1 MNCNNKKIYIPSNC
15 FIPGP
20 IGPTGPRGN
29 GINILGSYDTYENLL
44 RNHPTGSI
52 DDAYIVNGDL
62 YTWSDE
68 EKKWIDTGRVQGP
81 KGDKGDKGDTGEQ
94 GQKGDKGDPGT
105 KGDNGDQGEKG
116 DPGPN
121 TVRAS
126 YLVTFN
132 DSVLKDGINIDPNGI
147 LPIERKELDLTNLV
161 NLNQTENT
169 ISFNVAGYYRISII
183 VSAYVKGIET
193 PFDKTKDFVTIGFR
207 EKDTDNIYIGTST
220 WYETEVSKQNIM
232 EGMLAVT
239 DPKKEFE
246 LVNLG
251 SKSICLLTPDIE
263 NIKSKSYFTNSLI
276 TVFIEYLGRQVI

>member
-1 MNCNNKKIYIPSNC
+1 MNYNNKKICIPNNC

-29 GINILGSYDTYENLL
+29 GINILGSYDTYEDLIK
-44 RNHPTGSI
+44 NHPTGSI

-62 YTWSDE
+62 YTWSNE

-81 KGDKGDKGDTGEQ
+81 KGDKGEQGEQ
-94 GQKGDKGDPGT
+94 GSKGDKGDKGDPGE
-105 KGDNGDQGEKG
+105 KGDQGEKG

-121 TVRAS
+121 TLRSA

-132 DSVLKDGINIDPNGI
+132 DTVSKDGITVESNGI
-147 LPIERKELDLTNLV
+147 LPIERKELDLTNLIS
-161 NLNQTENT
+161 LNQTENT
-169 ISFNVAGYYRISII
+169 IGFNVAGYYRISII
-183 VSAYVKGIET
+183 VSAYVKDIKN
-193 PFDKTKDFVTIGFR
+193 PYDKTKDFVSIGLR
-207 EKDTDNIYIGTST
+207 EKDTDNIYIGAST
-220 WYETEVSKQNIM
+220 WYETETAKQNIM

-246 LVNLG
+246 LVSLG
-251 SKSICLLTPDIE
+251 NKSICLITPDIE

-276 TVFIEYLGRQVI
+276 TIFIEYLGRQVI

>member
-1 MNCNNKKIYIPSNC
+1 MNCNNKRMCIPGNC
-15 FIPGP
+15 FISGP
-20 IGPTGPRGN
+20 TGPTGPRGN
-29 GINILGSYDTYENLL
+29 GINILGSYDTYEDLI

-81 KGDKGDKGDTGEQ
+81 KGDKGDKGDQGEQ
-94 GQKGDKGDPGT
+94 GPKGEKGNPGDKGDKGD
-105 KGDNGDQGEKG
+105 KG

-121 TVRAS
+121 TVRAA

-132 DSVLKDGINIDPNGI
+132 DSKPKEGISIDSNGI
-147 LPIERKELDLTNLV
+147 LPIERKELDLTNLI

-183 VSAYVKGIET
+183 VSAYVKNIET
-193 PFDKTKDFVTIGFR
+193 PYDKTKDFVSIGFR
-207 EKDTDNIYIGTST
+207 EKNTDNIYIGTST

-251 SKSICLLTPDIE
+251 NKSICLIAPDIE
-263 NIKSKSYFTNSLI
+263 DIKSKSYFTNSLI
-276 TVFIEYLGRQVI
+276 TVFVEYLGRQTI